1 LKFILYKM
9 PEATVAEV
17 QAIIANFNFSSLMAG
32 QPIDWNAL
40 MDKTTVM
47 YMAVHCCI
55 NGPVGINKSTSFPG
69 LPGNM
74 TIKSKLPPGAA
85 NSGWKSLCR
94 VVATAVNTSQPSLQ
108 CARKRA
114 KGQLWPL
121 YD

>member
-1 LKFILYKM
+1 M

-17 QAIIANFNFSSLMAG
+17 QILIQGFDFNTLMAG
-32 QPIDWNAL
+32 QPIEWTSIS
-40 MDKTTVM
+40 DKTTVM

-55 NGPVGINKSTSFPG
+55 NGPVGINKSTTFPG
-69 LPGNM
+69 LVGAA
-74 TIKSKLPPGAA
+74 TIKSKLPAGAA
-85 NSGWKSLCR
+85 NSGWKQLCR
-94 VVATAVNTSQPSLQ
+94 TVATAINNINPGLQ